1 MASVGRGH
9 GRGRVFFRGGVVCD
23 LWEEEEGRSLYENL
37 VAELDSVV
45 VEEGGSAWGNSG
57 VVEGGWGEYAFDGEG
72 GILIYNTK

>member
-1 MASVGRGH
+1 M
-9 GRGRVFFRGGVVCD
+9 
-23 LWEEEEGRSLYENL
+23 YENL